1 MFISIFNLAK
11 NTILLLLSSSAKILL
26 FIKFKILNNKFFL
39 ENEDD
44 FIIEI
49 DNKTILLNSWIKY
62 WKKLMKLINTLISSN
77 NFG

>member
-49 DNKTILLNSWIKY
+49 DNKTILLNS
-62 WKKLMKLINTLISSN
+62 
-77 NFG
+77 